1 MALPPCALL
10 DGEEDKMPNT
20 YMRLVDNVVV
30 ETWDCP
36 DGVDINEVWHPD
48 LKWQPA
54 PDSALVGMRWDG
66 RKLKDPPPHVI
77 SPAPPRVISRKAWND
92 AVVVAGK
99 IEAWFAVRSD
109 ESLGV
114 ATRLYFDTGGQN
126 GDYLETNAKLKRLAF
141 ASGIDVKAIFDAAT
155 G

>member
-1 MALPPCALL
+1 
-10 DGEEDKMPNT
+10 MPNK

-48 LKWQPA
+48 LRWQLA
-54 PDSALVGMRWDG
+54 PDSALLGMVWDG
-66 RKLKDPPPHVI
+66 KKLKAPPPAPI
-77 SPAPPRVISRKAWND
+77 IPAPPRQISRKAWND
-92 AVVVAGK
+92 AVAAAGK
-99 IEAWFAVRSD
+99 IEAWFAARSD

-114 ATRLYFDTGGQN
+114 ATRLYFDTGGKN